1 MKLGPKISEGRRR
14 KRFGK
19 NISKLIPRGDEPNL
33 NFLFS
38 NLITNEMIIDFNMFS
53 VSMKDRIDMQV
64 GSTLID
70 FNMLSASMK
79 DRIDRQVGST
89 QIITPKDSY
98 RIRRKMKI

>member
-1 MKLGPKISEGRRR
+1 
-14 KRFGK
+14 
-19 NISKLIPRGDEPNL
+19 
-33 NFLFS
+33 
-38 NLITNEMIIDFNMFS
+38 MFS

-79 DRIDRQVGST
+79 DRIDRQVSST
-89 QIITPKDSY
+89 QIITPKNSH